1 MKLSRKSRCRCCHNV
16 IACTE
21 NGHESPVFIPRMH
34 NMHTMHT
41 YHTCH
46 ACAAKLSR
54 STDIKPEEVCL
65 GRNLARE
72 RLSRRRTET
81 QRYRETKRHSGTQS
95 NLWHKCWLEQESLL
109 QVAVGL
115 SLHPWASFSHNG
127 ALICPP
133 GFVPITVRFPGGI
146 PRTPRRGGLLI
157 GSLCH
162 WCVKSELWEVR
173 LVMSS

>member
-54 STDIKPEEVCL
+54 KSRCQPTKTYLAMFWVQRIRFFLNRKKEKSDFSVRLHSTSTSTDIKPEEVCL

-72 RLSRRRTET
+72 RLARRRTET
-81 QRYRETKRHSGTQS
+81 QRYREPKRHRGTQS
-95 NLWHKCWLEQESLL
+95 NLWHE
-109 QVAVGL
+109 
-115 SLHPWASFSHNG
+115 WATEF
-127 ALICPP
+127 
-133 GFVPITVRFPGGI
+133 
-146 PRTPRRGGLLI
+146 
-157 GSLCH
+157 
-162 WCVKSELWEVR
+162 
-173 LVMSS
+173 